1 MLTSSKKALLGV
13 SSALLLVIA
22 LLVATMERT
31 KDILN
36 AEPPFTSDVNHCLI
50 FKLGCTIPSRSLDAA
65 GEGMSYHFTRYGTY
79 KAPDWH
85 PKAK

>member
-1 MLTSSKKALLGV
+1 MPTSRKKVLLV
-13 SSALLLVIA
+13 IISALLLVIA
-22 LLVATMERT
+22 LLIATMERT

-36 AEPPFTSDVNHCLI
+36 AEPPFTSDVSHCLI
-50 FKLGCTIPSRSLDAA
+50 FKPGCTIPSRSLDAA
-65 GEGMSYHFTRYGTY
+65 GEGMSYHFTRYDTY